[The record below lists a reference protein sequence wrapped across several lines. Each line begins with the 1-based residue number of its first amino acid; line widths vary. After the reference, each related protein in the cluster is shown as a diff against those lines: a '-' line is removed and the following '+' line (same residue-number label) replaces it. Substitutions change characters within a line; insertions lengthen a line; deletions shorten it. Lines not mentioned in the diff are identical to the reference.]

1 MCAVQN
7 FFPHLQVSS
16 RIPSLCLHVSH
27 REGGIMNAHSIVC
40 CEKKSNLL
48 PLSTVMAAIVASSF
62 WSSINKSTD
71 ITLTPKI
78 ISQIRTP
85 EFDEVSLI
93 SPTGRS
99 AKLATYPATLL
110 QTFLELHFGNPPKTP
125 TLKLEFSPTDI
136 LLYVED
142 NKSQIAGMIRYS
154 YAGHLDTTSINVV
167 DCFCIAPVW
176 RKLGLGT
183 YLLTML
189 HQETMRRGLQ
199 FSIFLKESAPI
210 FALKRPFYSSSYVY
224 TRTHRRESNVQ
235 HLVSHRLALSLVD
248 NYLKI
253 YPDTFTVVKR
263 TGKPT
268 IWRLWHHSPYSI
280 LASFHNSFQIHPE
293 TNSPIGWCTGWLE
306 SSTQAPA
313 SIRNEAIS
321 AMMDSLPFDW
331 VWADK
336 AWIGS
341 AMADPRWS
349 IDGPFHWY
357 SYQWTP
363 TCPPHGSY
371 ILHV

>member
-1 MCAVQN
+1 
-7 FFPHLQVSS
+7 
-16 RIPSLCLHVSH
+16 
-27 REGGIMNAHSIVC
+27 MNAHSIVC

-71 ITLTPKI
+71 KTLTPKI

-167 DCFCIAPVW
+167 DCFCIAPAW
-176 RKLGLGT
+176 RKRGLGT

-199 FSIFLKESAPI
+199 FSIFLKEICTYICIETPI
-210 FALKRPFYSSSYVY
+210 LFIIVCIYTDTSSGIKCA
-224 TRTHRRESNVQ
+224 TR
-235 HLVSHRLALSLVD
+235 
-248 NYLKI
+248 
-253 YPDTFTVVKR
+253 
-263 TGKPT
+263 
-268 IWRLWHHSPYSI
+268 SI
-280 LASFHNSFQIHPE
+280 
-293 TNSPIGWCTGWLE
+293 T
-306 SSTQAPA
+306 
-313 SIRNEAIS
+313 
-321 AMMDSLPFDW
+321 
-331 VWADK
+331 
-336 AWIGS
+336 
-341 AMADPRWS
+341 
-349 IDGPFHWY
+349 
-357 SYQWTP
+357 
-363 TCPPHGSY
+363 
-371 ILHV
+371 